1 MNTKELET
9 LTNLFTNYNH
19 GIFSEFTLGTVVA
32 SLLASGEISKD
43 SYQKICDYFGA
54 CEECRVLEHS
64 VNIDS
69 FCGATQKIGLPKETM
84 DFINLFLEGE

>member
-1 MNTKELET
+1 MTDKELET
-9 LTNLFTNYNH
+9 LKNLFANYNH
-19 GIFSEFTLGTVVA
+19 GVFSEFTLGTVVA

-54 CEECRVLEHS
+54 CVECRVLEYVPEGF
-64 VNIDS
+64 VNH
-69 FCGATQKIGLPKETM
+69 KIGLPKETM